1 MLYLNC
7 PRCHASF
14 HTGAIYEPRDVCPRC
29 GTPFFPSE
37 PRRGRLRV
45 GLKRRAAAETPDWEA
60 ITGSQYL
67 HHRGPGDGAGDSA
80 PASG

>member
-1 MLYLNC
+1 MPYVDC

-14 HTGAIYEPRDVCPRC
+14 RVGSIYEPRDTCPRC
-29 GTPFFPSE
+29 GAPFFSSH
-37 PRRGRLRV
+37 PRRLRV
-45 GLKRRAAAETPDWEA
+45 GLKRRAAAELPDWEA

-67 HHRGPGDGAGDSA
+67 HNRGRAGGGPGGDA